1 MTAPAMHDDAAA
13 YALGAMDA
21 GERAAFEALLAAD
34 AALGGEV
41 ERFRE
46 VAALLAYAAPSVA
59 PPAALRVRVIASVEK
74 VRPMSLTPPTPARTV
89 RETPGGGQWMRTVPW
104 LALAAALGWVFVS
117 TRAVGRE
124 RAERDVVA
132 VTNDSLRAR
141 VASLDSVVEV
151 LLAPEVETVNMSAA
165 GAPPRARMYLNPVA
179 GRVLLAAY
187 RLPPAASGRTYQL
200 WGIPSGGTP
209 VSLGTFNTDASGS
222 ARVSFA
228 VPAGVTIAVGAVT
241 DEPAGGSPQPT
252 TTPFLVG
259 QVGS

>member
-1 MTAPAMHDDAAA
+1 MTAPAMRDDAAA

-21 GERAAFEALLAAD
+21 GERAAFEELLAGD
-34 AALGGEV
+34 VALGADV

-46 VAALLAYAAPSVA
+46 VAALLAYAAPYVV
-59 PPAALRVRVIASVEK
+59 PPAALRARVVGSVEK

-89 RETPGGGQWMRTVPW
+89 RDDPRGGQWMRTVPW
-104 LALAAALGWVFVS
+104 LALAAALAWVFVS

-124 RAERDVVA
+124 RAEREVVV

-165 GAPPRARMYLNPVA
+165 GAPPRARMYWNPVA
-179 GRVLLAAY
+179 GRVLLAAH

-200 WGIPSGGTP
+200 WGIPSGGAP
-209 VSLGTFNTDASGS
+209 VSLGTFNTDASGA

-228 VPAGVTIAVGAVT
+228 LPAGVTIAVGAVT

-259 QVGS
+259 QVGN